1 MHGIDGRPLPC
12 WISKAMPRLKES
24 IRSTKAG
31 QATKKYYVETA
42 TNEKLL
48 LRIADISQ
56 YDKKKKE
63 FEVMKRLAASG
74 VPVSQPVEFGICDN
88 GQRVYSLFTW
98 CDGEEAEIVLP
109 KLPETMQYVLG
120 VTAGQIL
127 RKIHEILP
135 KWSKNRGIP
144 SLTEK

>member
-1 MHGIDGRPLPC
+1 
-12 WISKAMPRLKES
+12 MPRLKES

-74 VPVSQPVEFGICDN
+74 VPVSQPVEFGICNN
-88 GQRVYSLFTW
+88 GQSVYSLFTW
-98 CDGEEAEIVLP
+98 CLRRRGGDSFAQVAGNDAICTRRYSRPNPEENP
-109 KLPETMQYVLG
+109 
-120 VTAGQIL
+120 
-127 RKIHEILP
+127 
-135 KWSKNRGIP
+135 
-144 SLTEK
+144 